1 MVALPTWFPLK
12 VTHNSEA
19 NALDVELRL
28 TAIGRVPLQR
38 QVTSEELL
46 NVAAT
51 AFRVAMGSAFYL
63 ALSPSLYKWA
73 FLVGAVRG
81 SYEYIKLSPGAPSK
95 YSYDVCGKIVKWMKE
110 NSGQV
115 NALILGIGA
124 LAGVQV
130 KSLNLPN
137 KYFSGG
143 LSAAGAYEGYHAG
156 LLVGRRGTELFGDFV
171 TDVLAARTRN
181 EASAVPAKKKAL
193 VPVSRVN
200 ICSLNELSPWV
211 SHERKG
217 AIIDGIYRISNE
229 AENETWV
236 LLGGGW
242 IHITGSTRII
252 PLHISSKA
260 REWAANEGDGTLVTF
275 KTSLGLPY
283 VSNDGTI
290 LLDPDLRYFPEYNA
304 WRQVISKPES
314 AFTFD

>member
-38 QVTSEELL
+38 QVTCEELL
-46 NVAAT
+46 NMAAI

-95 YSYDVCGKIVKWMKE
+95 YSYDVCGKIVEWMKQ

-115 NALILGIGA
+115 NALILGVGG

-137 KYFSGG
+137 RYFSAG
-143 LSAAGAYEGYHAG
+143 LSAVGAYEGFHAG

-181 EASAVPAKKKAL
+181 EANALPAQEKTLAS
-193 VPVSRVN
+193 VSPVKIGS
-200 ICSLNELSPWV
+200 INELPAWV
-211 SHERKG
+211 SSGEIKG
-217 AIIDGIYRISNE
+217 SIIDGIYRISSE
-229 AENETWV
+229 VENETWV
-236 LLGGGW
+236 LSGGGW
-242 IHITGSTRII
+242 IQITGSTRII
-252 PLHISSKA
+252 PLHISSKVK
-260 REWAANEGDGTLVTF
+260 EWAENGGDGTLVTL
-275 KTSLGLPY
+275 KTSLGLPR
-283 VSNDGTI
+283 VANDDAI

-304 WRQVISKPES
+304 WRHEYRE
-314 AFTFD
+314 